1 MTRYPKICVLLSVL
15 VPLTLCFVNA
25 EESKDPKLIS
35 TFQVV
40 RFPNDACT
48 GSNSRNGT
56 CYTSQECSSKSGTSS
71 GTCADGFGV
80 CCTFIISTCGST
92 SSENLTVWTQPT
104 TVSTGDCGLN
114 ICALSDDIC
123 TLRLDFTTFTLTG
136 PNTNTHPTVRR
147 RVGIPAPDI
156 TDAIAD
162 DNRAGS
168 AWTSNCLVDNFYATS
183 ASPSTTPPA
192 ICGVNSGHHLYV
204 EADVERC
211 NMFRF
216 SIGDAT
222 ATGTSGGTQGTITR
236 GITAAATRAWD
247 ITISQIECSS
257 LVVPPTGCTKY
268 WWGTNG
274 VAVLTNYNYQSTVAS
289 GHLGMQHERMCI
301 RRERGYCVGC
311 FSSATESFG
320 VSWTA
325 ADESN
330 ITTTGGCCG
339 YFTVEFLGENAVLAD
354 GVDNFGYNNGVG
366 AGQYGWDC
374 VIIPGAFVPVTTDT
388 GDPVLNQ
395 NSAAIMQQGLANSP
409 TNEIYNNP
417 SGPQICGNG
426 NSLGI
431 GKATLNVM
439 VIGDLAAD
447 TSLESTEPLTICT
460 RNVPFVLE
468 FMSDD
473 LEGLGMNSADESE
486 AAETNQAANQGF
498 SINFAQLTC

>member
-257 LVVPPTGCTKY
+257 IVLPPTGCTKY
-268 WWGTNG
+268 WWGTDG
-274 VAVLTNYNYQSTVAS
+274 VATMTNYNYQANAVS
-289 GHLGMQHERMCI
+289 GHLGMQHERMCV

-311 FSSATESFG
+311 FSSAITAFG
-320 VSWTA
+320 VSGFG
-325 ADESN
+325 N
-330 ITTTGGCCG
+330 IEVNYTQTGGCCG
-339 YFTVEFLGENAVLAD
+339 YFTMEFLGENADLET
-354 GVDNFGYNNGVG
+354 GVSLLGVASAAG
-366 AGQYGWDC
+366 AQLGWDC
-374 VIIPGAFVPVTTDT
+374 VIIPGAFVAVTTDA
-388 GDPVLNQ
+388 GVMVANQ
-395 NSAAIMQQGLANSP
+395 NSAAIMQQALANHP
-409 TNEIYNNP
+409 TTEIYNNP

-426 NSLGI
+426 QSLGV
-431 GKATLNVM
+431 GKETDISEMIIA
-439 VIGDLAAD
+439 DLASDAILQ
-447 TSLESTEPLTICT
+447 SASPNTICT
-460 RNVPFVLE
+460 RNIPFVLE

-473 LEGLGMNSADESE
+473 QEGLSMNAASESE
-486 AAETNQAANQGF
+486 NVANNAQNQGF
-498 SINFAQLTC
+498 SIDFKQLAC